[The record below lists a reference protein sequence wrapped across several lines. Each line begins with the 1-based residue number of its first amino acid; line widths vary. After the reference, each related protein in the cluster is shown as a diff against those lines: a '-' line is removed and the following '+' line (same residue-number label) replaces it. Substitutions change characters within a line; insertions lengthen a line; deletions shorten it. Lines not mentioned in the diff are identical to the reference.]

1 MHIQTTWT
9 SRALSRT
16 ECRGRGPGEQ
26 TGLIALTASRSSG
39 SKLAEAKHL
48 PMLALCVDILRGSEL
63 KLSSLSTA
71 QRCTCK
77 KYRAQE
83 QPLFDLFC
91 RCWSI
96 THSHAKMQKCENAEE
111 GWRICGMWTIDC
123 VVSAFR
129 PRRNEVVREFK
140 RSTGHLPGNL
150 GTPTK
155 TSLSCMIQAS
165 ASCIFNYYLFIL
177 PACANPHQ
185 PAHTRTDNLA
195 PLARISRHNASPRVH
210 NRPGRLQPAELL
222 RYVAHARTRPG
233 SLLCLVLCPLLTI
246 ETVSVATIAF
256 NPTFWK

>member
-129 PRRNEVVREFK
+129 PRRG
-140 RSTGHLPGNL
+140 RSG
-150 GTPTK
+150 
-155 TSLSCMIQAS
+155 IQKKHWPPS
-165 ASCIFNYYLFIL
+165 WEPWNTNQDESVLHDPSFC
-177 PACANPHQ
+177 
-185 PAHTRTDNLA
+185 
-195 PLARISRHNASPRVH
+195 
-210 NRPGRLQPAELL
+210 EL
-222 RYVAHARTRPG
+222 H
-233 SLLCLVLCPLLTI
+233 I
-246 ETVSVATIAF
+246 
-256 NPTFWK
+256 

>member
-129 PRRNEVVREFK
+129 PRRGREFK

-165 ASCIFNYYLFIL
+165 ASCIFNYLFCLLVPTHTNQRTHAPTIL
-177 PACANPHQ
+177 LPSPEF
-185 PAHTRTDNLA
+185 PVTMPLPVSITDLVDFNQRSFYGMSPTHALGLA
-195 PLARISRHNASPRVH
+195 LFSASCFAR
-210 NRPGRLQPAELL
+210 
-222 RYVAHARTRPG
+222 
-233 SLLCLVLCPLLTI
+233 C
-246 ETVSVATIAF
+246 
-256 NPTFWK
+256 